1 MSTTIYKPGQGYW
14 TRLLSAVG
22 AGVLVLAGVQWIWA
36 KLGVWIG
43 GESAIFWQAGAAVV
57 IIAIFGLLIYR
68 YVGTKPNT
76 SDFLIA
82 TEGEMKKVNWP
93 TRREVFGSTWV
104 VVAFLIITVAI
115 LFSADLLFAWIFQSI
130 GILDVGPQAITPAT

>member
-14 TRLLSAVG
+14 TRLMTAVA

-36 KLGVWIG
+36 KLGVWVA
-43 GESAIFWQAGAAVV
+43 GESAIFYQAAAALVL
-57 IIAIFGLLIYR
+57 IAIFGLIIYR
-68 YVGTKPNT
+68 YVGSKPN
-76 SDFLIA
+76 SADFLIA

-93 TRREVFGSTWV
+93 TRREVIGSTWV
-104 VVAFLIITVAI
+104 VVAFLIITVGI
-115 LFSADLLFAWIFQSI
+115 LFSADMLFAWLFQSI